1 MYVLYRATDIPVGE
15 DQVQNLQLSQHLA
28 KVFNFKFG
36 ETFPICHALLA
47 NDASCRVKSLRDPTK
62 KMSKSDP
69 DPKSVIMVTDT
80 PEMIIEKIKKSITD
94 FTSEVS
100 YEPEKRLGVTNLITI
115 HSLIS
120 GLSPDQI
127 CENVKE
133 LNTGK

>member
-1 MYVLYRATDIPVGE
+1 MMAD
-15 DQVQNLQLSQHLA
+15 
-28 KVFNFKFG
+28 
-36 ETFPICHALLA
+36 
-47 NDASCRVKSLRDPTK
+47 DASCRVKSLRDPTK

-69 DPKSVIMVTDT
+69 DQKSVITITDT

-94 FTSEVS
+94 FTSEVT

-120 GLSPDQI
+120 GKSPDQI
-127 CENVKE
+127 CESVKE